1 MRNMEVP
8 KDIMP
13 TLVIGL
19 GGTGFQVIKR
29 LKKLFSKRYGGKKLP
44 IRYLIID
51 TDLKSFLDDDIDN
64 NEKCQLRFGEGV
76 KTTLDWAYKNPY
88 FDWLPKN
95 PPITPDF
102 FTSTDQGAG
111 LMRPI
116 GRMYLAKNAQLV
128 YDTLNTAK
136 NDLVDLHKVLTD
148 VGEAYLEN
156 IDRHKVYVV
165 GSLAGGTG
173 CGTFLDVA
181 VMLSKVFNR
190 DNTNIIG
197 LFTLESCYDDKLSS
211 DLDAQNRSK
220 ANCYAALKEL
230 EFFMSSITNPDDEK
244 YSFKY
249 TNIGEIK
256 LEKKLFDIC
265 YLLENKNEMGGVLT
279 NIEDIY
285 DLCSLQL
292 FQEVGTKLGSQL
304 RADYANFICKDKDP
318 VLKRD
323 RHFSTF
329 SSSSMEVPVENLR
342 RYCAYRLTS
351 EILSKISNSNEE
363 ESLYE
368 IAQNLAQ
375 KINEALEI
383 TERLRDFRSSNR
395 YSGKNYT
402 EFIGKKA
409 NLKRVENIS
418 NERYQEWKSDQD
430 TIKEQISEIIGE
442 FINEKAIEYGL
453 NSLNKILTQLKAS
466 FASDYETYVDYTNNS
481 SADRASIENN
491 MDNIKDKKVKSGKR
505 DVDGKLTSDFN
516 KFIDQK
522 FGELS
527 YRIQKKKYDLA
538 GEIIDDCKAS
548 INAVIGDINAS
559 IAQVNNRLNKINY
572 QANKK
577 YGGNIISR
585 EMITKEFYEHYYYE
599 NFGKN
604 LTEKVAAMFKD
615 MSIIS
620 VIKEGKDRLLEI
632 CEREFDKVDSKINIM
647 EILEQNAKDKN
658 ISINDYVKEQL
669 EITSKLSKPF
679 WSAVKNPEVSW
690 TECYYIGAIKDENIT
705 NGFTI
710 KPQEPIDN
718 WIRSQTGERSRQ
730 ARYVET
736 TNPYSIDVIHITM
749 GACAG
754 YLPDIKNYKQFYL
767 RLLSTKAYP
776 LHLNESYI
784 GLSDLDL
791 DTEKLMEDYYL
802 SLAYGLIINV
812 DGDFVKNLRYGEGF
826 KYIYSSPY
834 CIEFED
840 NMEECMD
847 FPKNKAT
854 IDKKLILGTSQQE
867 VINKLVQD
875 KQLIKLI
882 HDFVMSIEKSFKKE
896 ELKEHMIK
904 FISDEVNEKDFI
916 AYEKLK
922 YKTSL

>member
-249 TNIGEIK
+249 NNIGEIK

-351 EILSKISNSNEE
+351 EILSKISNSSEE

-368 IAQNLAQ
+368 IAQNLALE
-375 KINEALEI
+375 INEALEI
-383 TERLRDFRSSNR
+383 TDRLKDFRSSNR
-395 YSGKNYT
+395 YSGKKYT
-402 EFIGKKA
+402 EFIAKKG

-418 NERYQEWKSDQD
+418 DERYQQWKSDQESS
-430 TIKEQISEIIGE
+430 KEVVNRILSS
-442 FINEKAIEYGL
+442 FVNEKAVEYGL
-453 NSLNKILTQLKAS
+453 INLNAILTELKAA
-466 FASDYETYVDYTNNS
+466 FASDYENYADYNNNS
-481 SADRASIENN
+481 TVDRANIENS
-491 MDNIKDKKVKSGKR
+491 MDNIKDKKVKNGKK
-505 DVDGKLTSDFN
+505 DVDGKLISDFN
-516 KFIDQK
+516 KFVDQK

-527 YRIQKKKYDLA
+527 YKILKKKYDLA
-538 GEIIDDCKAS
+538 AEIIDDCKAS
-548 INAVIGDINAS
+548 IGAVIGDINAS
-559 IAQVNNRLNKINY
+559 INQVNNRLNKINY

-604 LTEKVAAMFKD
+604 LTEKVSAMFKD

-632 CEREFDKVDSKINIM
+632 CEREFDKIDSKINIM

-658 ISINDYVKEQL
+658 ISINDYVREQL

-679 WSAVKNPEVSW
+679 WSAIKNPEVSW

-802 SLAYGLIINV
+802 SLAYGLILNV
-812 DGDFVKNLRYGEGF
+812 DGDFVKNIRYEDGF

-840 NMEECMD
+840 NMEECME
-847 FPKNKAT
+847 FPMNKAT
-854 IDKKLILGTSQQE
+854 IDKKLIVGTSQEE
-867 VINKLVQD
+867 VINKLAQD
-875 KQLIKLI
+875 KQLIKLM

>member
-1 MRNMEVP
+1 MYNMEVP

-29 LKKLFSKRYGGKKLP
+29 LKKLFDKRYNTKKLP

-76 KTTLDWAYKNPY
+76 KTTLDWAYNNPY
-88 FDWLPKN
+88 FNWLPKN

-116 GRMYLAKNAQLV
+116 GRLYLAKNAQLV

-244 YSFKY
+244 YSFNY
-249 TNIGEIK
+249 NNIGEIK
-256 LEKKLFDIC
+256 LEKKIFDIC

-292 FQEVGTKLGSQL
+292 FQEVGTRLGSQL

-351 EILSKISNSNEE
+351 EILSKINNSNEE
-363 ESLYE
+363 DNTIE
-368 IAQNLAQ
+368 AAKALAED
-375 KINEALEI
+375 INEALEI
-383 TERLRDFRSSNR
+383 TDRLKDFRGSNR
-395 YSGKNYT
+395 YSGKKYS

-409 NLKRVENIS
+409 NLKKAENICD
-418 NERYQEWKSDQD
+418 ERYLQWKSDLEEN
-430 TIKEQISEIIGE
+430 KEQVSKLIKS

-453 NSLNKILTQLKAS
+453 NNLNKILMELKAS
-466 FASDYETYVDYTNNS
+466 LASDYENYADYNGK
-481 SADRASIENN
+481 SAIDRANIENS

-505 DVDGKLTSDFN
+505 DVDGKLISDFN

-522 FGELS
+522 FGELA
-527 YRIQKKKYDLA
+527 YRIHKKKYDMA
-538 GEIIDDCKAS
+538 EEIIDDCRAN

-559 IAQVNNRLNKINY
+559 ITQVNNRLNKINY

-585 EMITKEFYEHYYYE
+585 EMITREFYEHYYNE

-604 LTEKVAAMFKD
+604 LTEKVAAMFKEV
-615 MSIIS
+615 SIIS
-620 VIKEGKDRLLEI
+620 VIREGKERLLAI
-632 CEREFDKVDSKINIM
+632 CEKEFDKIDSKINIM
-647 EILEQNAKDKN
+647 EILEQNAKNMDM
-658 ISINDYVKEQL
+658 SINDYVKEQL

-736 TNPYSIDVIHITM
+736 TNPYAIDVIHITM
-749 GACAG
+749 GACAA

-767 RLLSTKAYP
+767 RLLSSKAYP
-776 LHLNESYI
+776 LHLDEAYV

-802 SLAYGLIINV
+802 SLAYGVIINV
-812 DGDFVKNLRYGEGF
+812 DGDFVKNLRYDEGY
-826 KYIYSSPY
+826 KYIYTSPY

-840 NMEECMD
+840 SKELCEG
-847 FPKNKAT
+847 FPENKAT
-854 IDKKLILGTSQQE
+854 IDKKLILGTSQEE
-867 VINKLVQD
+867 VLKRLADD
-875 KQLIKLI
+875 KQLVKLI
-882 HDFVMSIEKSFKKE
+882 RDFIATIEKSFKKE
-896 ELKEHMIK
+896 QLKEHMIK
-904 FISDEVNEKDFI
+904 FVSDEVNEKDFI
-916 AYEKLK
+916 AYEKIK
-922 YKTSL
+922 YKTSV

>member
-1 MRNMEVP
+1 MKNMDVP

-29 LKKLFSKRYGGKKLP
+29 LKKLFNKRYSNKKLP
-44 IRYLIID
+44 IRYLVID

-64 NEKCQLRFGEGV
+64 NEKCQLRFGEGI
-76 KTTLDWAYKNPY
+76 KTTLDWAYKNPI
-88 FDWLPKN
+88 FDWLPKY
-95 PPITPDF
+95 PKITPDF

-111 LMRPI
+111 LIRPI
-116 GRMYLAKNAQLV
+116 GRLYLAKNAQLV

-136 NDLVDLHKVLTD
+136 NDLVDLHKVLTE

-181 VMLSKVFNR
+181 AMLSKVFNR

-230 EFFMSSITNPDDEK
+230 EFFMSSITNEDDEK
-244 YSFKY
+244 YNFKY
-249 TNIGEIK
+249 ANIGDIK
-256 LEKKLFDIC
+256 LEKKIFDIC

-279 NIEDIY
+279 NIEDVY

-304 RADYANFICKDKDP
+304 RADYSNFICKDKDP

-351 EILSKISNSNEE
+351 EILSKIGYSNEE
-363 ESLYE
+363 D
-368 IAQNLAQ
+368 NMD
-375 KINEALEI
+375 EAVRKLSQDIDETLEI
-383 TERLRDFRSSNR
+383 TEILKDFRSNNR
-395 YSGKNYT
+395 YSGKKYN
-402 EFIGKKA
+402 EFMGKKG
-409 NLKRVENIS
+409 NLKRVDNICD
-418 NERYQEWKSDQD
+418 ERYSEWRSEQEKNR
-430 TIKEQISEIIGE
+430 EQISKIINN
-442 FINEKAIEYGL
+442 FINENALENGL
-453 NSLNKILTQLKAS
+453 FNLNKCLAQLKLN
-466 FASDYETYVDYTNNS
+466 FASDYENYADYSNKS
-481 SADRASIENN
+481 GVDRASIENS
-491 MDNIKDKKVKSGKR
+491 MDNIKDKRVKSGKK
-505 DVDGKLTSDFN
+505 DVDAKLISDFN
-516 KFIDQK
+516 KFIDLK
-522 FGELS
+522 FGEMAYKIL
-527 YRIQKKKYDLA
+527 KKKYDMA
-538 GEIIDDCKAS
+538 EEIIDDCKVS

-559 IAQVNNRLNKINY
+559 ITQVKNRLNKINY
-572 QANKK
+572 QADKK

-585 EMITKEFYEHYYYE
+585 EMITKEFYEHYYNE
-599 NFGKN
+599 NFGRN

-620 VIKEGKDRLLEI
+620 VIKEGKDRLLDI
-632 CEREFDKVDSKINIM
+632 CEKEFDKVDSKINIM
-647 EILEQNAKDKN
+647 EILEQNAKDTN
-658 ISINDYVKEQL
+658 MSINDYVKDQL
-669 EITSKLSKPF
+669 EITAKLSRPF
-679 WSAVKNPEVSW
+679 WSAEKNPDVSW
-690 TECYYIGAIKDENIT
+690 TECYYIGATKDENIT

-736 TNPYSIDVIHITM
+736 TNPYAIDVIHITM

-754 YLPDIKNYKQFYL
+754 YLPDVKNYKQFYL
-767 RLLSTKAYP
+767 RLLSSKAYP

-784 GLSDLDL
+784 GLSDLNI
-791 DTEKLMEDYYL
+791 DTEKLLEDYYL
-802 SLAYGLIINV
+802 SLAYGLIINI
-812 DGDFVKNLRYGEGF
+812 DGDFVRNIKYNQGF
-826 KYIYSSPY
+826 RYIYSSPY
-834 CIEFED
+834 CIEVED
-840 NMEECMD
+840 NKAECVEL
-847 FPKNKAT
+847 PENKAA
-854 IDKKLILGTSQQE
+854 IDKKLILGTSQEE
-867 VINKLVQD
+867 VLKRLEGD
-875 KQLIKLI
+875 KELIKI
-882 HDFVMSIEKSFKKE
+882 ISDFVTAIEKRFKKE

-904 FISDEVNEKDFI
+904 FISDGVNEKYFI

-922 YKTSL
+922 YKTSV